1 MFYFL
6 DIKDSFTTHTQR
18 HIVQR
23 NADGATVSF
32 PLTDDNPNK
41 PAYDA
46 WVAEG
51 NTAEPWNPEP
61 ASVDEAQPSNDAG

>member
-1 MFYFL
+1 MFYYL
-6 DIKDSFTTHTQR
+6 DIESFGKVQR
-18 HIVQR
+18 HILQPL
-23 NADGATVSF
+23 ADGGVMSF

-51 NTAEPWNPEP
+51 NTADEWKPE
-61 ASVDEAQPSNDAG
+61 A